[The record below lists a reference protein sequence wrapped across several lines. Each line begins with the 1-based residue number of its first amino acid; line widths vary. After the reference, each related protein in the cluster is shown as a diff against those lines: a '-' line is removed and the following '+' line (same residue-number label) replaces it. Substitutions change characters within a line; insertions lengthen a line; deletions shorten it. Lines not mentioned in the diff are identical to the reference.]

1 METDILNMAVES
13 SFQFGLTLSNKSM
26 YSIFSLANAFALC
39 WMTNPLGNGCIIL
52 LEKKNQVVKEA
63 LNQCYQVSN
72 RVDVDP
78 SECASMFGGLFLLLL
93 FINIFILVHV
103 HKDLGKMNIL

>member
-1 METDILNMAVES
+1 MAVELS
-13 SFQFGLTLSNKSM
+13 LQSGLTLSNKSM
-26 YSIFSLANAFALC
+26 YSIFSLVNAFALC
-39 WMTNPLGNGCIIL
+39 WKTNLLGNGCIIL
-52 LEKKNQVVKEA
+52 EEKKKVVKEA

-72 RVDVDP
+72 GVDVDP

-103 HKDLGKMNIL
+103 PKDLGKMNIL

>member
-1 METDILNMAVES
+1 MAVES

-26 YSIFSLANAFALC
+26 YSIFSLVNAFALH

-52 LEKKNQVVKEA
+52 LEKKKNQVVKEA

-72 RVDVDP
+72 GVDVDP
-78 SECASMFGGLFLLLL
+78 SECASMFGGLF
-93 FINIFILVHV
+93 FITIIH
-103 HKDLGKMNIL
+103 

>member
-26 YSIFSLANAFALC
+26 YSIFSLVNAFALC
-39 WMTNPLGNGCIIL
+39 WKTNPLGNRCIIL
-52 LEKKNQVVKEA
+52 LEKKKNQVVKEA

-78 SECASMFGGLFLLLL
+78 SDVHLC
-93 FINIFILVHV
+93 LV
-103 HKDLGKMNIL
+103 GFFN